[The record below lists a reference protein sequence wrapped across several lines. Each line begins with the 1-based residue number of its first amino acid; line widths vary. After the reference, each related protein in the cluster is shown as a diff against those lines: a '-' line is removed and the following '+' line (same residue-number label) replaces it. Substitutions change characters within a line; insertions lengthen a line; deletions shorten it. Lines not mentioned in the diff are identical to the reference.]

1 MLQQTI
7 DSQTTISVII
17 MRNDVEPGRDILK
30 QLAESGT
37 VACGAEIP
45 ARSIWE
51 FTSSR
56 CHPTAAFKQK
66 YNSKMAK
73 RQWFIVF
80 KTRRDVRGNKM
91 VNYCCYFLG

>member
-1 MLQQTI
+1 MSGLMRDGFPLEHRRPRQVLEQTI

-51 FTSSR
+51 FKSSR
-56 CHPTAAFKQK
+56 CHPTAAF
-66 YNSKMAK
+66 
-73 RQWFIVF
+73 
-80 KTRRDVRGNKM
+80 
-91 VNYCCYFLG
+91 